1 MLWRGPPLPA
11 YEKFVESG
19 SPQGETNPHV
29 AVRGEE
35 LRSIFILYTED
46 SNFGLWAEQGLCL
59 VRTS

>member
-29 AVRGEE
+29 AVKGEE

-46 SNFGLWAEQGLCL
+46 SNFGLWTE
-59 VRTS
+59 